1 MEAPDPAGAPPA
13 ANVLSAEY
21 LRLLVICAV
30 MGLPVAVLA
39 AAYTSFTERAREALW
54 TDLPDAAG
62 WAEPPAW
69 YVLALPVAGG
79 LIVALA
85 LRMPGRGG
93 HLPFEPFSLAP
104 MPPAALP
111 GVLLAASASLAFGLV
126 LGPEAPLIVLGVV
139 AGALTARLVGATGP
153 GGRLITV
160 AGAFAAISIVLGG
173 PLVSSLAL
181 FEILAVSGAVA
192 SAAIVPTLAPGF
204 VAAGTG
210 ALAYTGIADWPGL
223 NQAALHGPDLVDYPS
238 VRLPDVA
245 WSLAVALL
253 VGVAAA
259 LARPIAKRVDRSV
272 SARPTAALLAGGLAV
287 GAIAVAFRAASD
299 RPVDLVLF
307 SGQTSL
313 PAIAAEGSAGVL
325 ALVVVAKAV
334 CLAISMGAGFR
345 GGAIFPSVAIGAAA
359 GAMCAVILPGL
370 ATTPAVV
377 AGIAAGTAAG
387 MRMPVFGAVLAALLV
402 PSDISDAIPI
412 AVVAAVAGWLVALAV
427 DRLLA
432 RREALPAGAAAPGP

>member
-1 MEAPDPAGAPPA
+1 
-13 ANVLSAEY
+13 
-21 LRLLVICAV
+21 
-30 MGLPVAVLA
+30 
-39 AAYTSFTERAREALW
+39 
-54 TDLPDAAG
+54 
-62 WAEPPAW
+62 
-69 YVLALPVAGG
+69 
-79 LIVALA
+79 
-85 LRMPGRGG
+85 
-93 HLPFEPFSLAP
+93 
-104 MPPAALP
+104 
-111 GVLLAASASLAFGLV
+111 SLAFGLV

-153 GGRLITV
+153 GAQLISI

-238 VRLPDVA
+238 VRVA
-245 WSLAVALL
+245 DIAWCLVVAVL

-259 LARPIAKRVDRSV
+259 LARPFAQWVDRAV
-272 SARPTAALLAGGLAV
+272 SARPTLALVAGGFAV
-287 GAIAVAFRAASD
+287 GAIGVVFRAITD

-377 AGIAAGTAAG
+377 AGIAAGAAAG
-387 MRMPVFGAVLAALLV
+387 VRMPVFGAVLAALLV
-402 PSDISDAIPI
+402 HSDISDAIPI
-412 AVVAAVAGWLVALAV
+412 AVVASVAGWLVALV
-427 DRLLA
+427 IDRILA
-432 RREALPAGAAAPGP
+432 RRDLQPAAGG

>member
-259 LARPIAKRVDRSV
+259 LARPIARRVDRSV

-287 GAIAVAFRAASD
+287 GAIAVAFRTASD

-377 AGIAAGTAAG
+377 AGMAAGTAAG

-412 AVVAAVAGWLVALAV
+412 AVVASVAGWLVALAV

-432 RREALPAGAAAPGP
+432 RREALPAAAAAPGP